1 MENPKI
7 KYLNTARSNA
17 ILKKHKILLYR
28 QILVQF
34 SDTTFYEIPSSGAW
48 IVSHRPT
55 NKQID
60 KGIWRR

>member
-34 SDTTFYEIPSSGAW
+34 SDTTFYEIPSSGA
-48 IVSHRPT
+48 
-55 NKQID
+55 
-60 KGIWRR
+60 